1 MKIFTAILSAVVV
14 IAVLVVGHLYWG
26 YKTDPSRFKPASRE
40 VKAVKAKAEPAAGKK
55 HEANKTDK
63 PASSLADYTKN
74 WPKKARS
81 DFKTALSKERAYKI
95 AIVGSDAMGADTN
108 GWGPQLKQALQ
119 DAYGSYVSV
128 SLFAYHLNSDEF
140 IREGKYKDVANF
152 KPDLILFEPFIL
164 INNGAVAMDNQLED
178 IKTAAAAWGDAVL
191 VIQPSYPL
199 YKAANYPAQVK
210 ELESYAKK
218 EGYTYLDHWKNWPD
232 PDSDAFKSYVTF
244 QNGEQTSPSKKG
256 TTAWYDYLRK
266 FFIAD

>member
-26 YKTDPSRFKPASRE
+26 YKTDPSRFKPDSVA
-40 VKAVKAKAEPAAGKK
+40 VKAEKAKAEPATGKK
-55 HEANKTDK
+55 RSVNKADQPET
-63 PASSLADYTKN
+63 SLVAYTKN
-74 WPKKARS
+74 WPKKARA

-95 AIVGSDAMGADTN
+95 AIVGSDAMGANTH

-140 IREGKYKDVANF
+140 IREGKYKDVAHF

-164 INNGAVAMDNQLED
+164 INNGAVAMDNQLDD
-178 IKTAAAAWGDAVL
+178 IKTAAAAWDDAVL
-191 VIQPSYPL
+191 MIQPSYPL

-210 ELESYAKK
+210 ELASYAKK

-244 QNGEQTSPSKKG
+244 QNGEQTAPSNKG
-256 TTAWYDYLRK
+256 TKAWYDYLRK
-266 FFIAD
+266 FFIAE

>member
-1 MKIFTAILSAVVV
+1 
-14 IAVLVVGHLYWG
+14 IAVFVAGHLYWG

-55 HEANKTDK
+55 REANKTDK

-81 DFKTALSKERAYKI
+81 DFKTALSKEHAYKI

-244 QNGEQTSPSKKG
+244 QNGEQTAPSKKG

>member
-1 MKIFTAILSAVVV
+1 MKMFTAILSVVAA
-14 IAVLVVGHLYWG
+14 IAVFVAGHLYWG

-95 AIVGSDAMGADTN
+95 AIVGSDAMGANTN

-140 IREGKYKDVANF
+140 IREGKYKDVA
-152 KPDLILFEPFIL
+152 
-164 INNGAVAMDNQLED
+164 
-178 IKTAAAAWGDAVL
+178 AAWDDAVL
-191 VIQPSYPL
+191 MIQPSYPL